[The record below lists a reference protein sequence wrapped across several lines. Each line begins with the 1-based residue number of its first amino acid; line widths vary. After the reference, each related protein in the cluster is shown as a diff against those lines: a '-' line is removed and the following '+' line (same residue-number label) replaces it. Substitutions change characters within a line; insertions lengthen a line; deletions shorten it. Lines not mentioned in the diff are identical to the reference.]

1 MLLLRRPRFRWVKL
15 NVDAANPEK
24 SPLTRTQAMRLGL
37 RFPRR
42 ERGRWFGFAIDLIW
56 PLLVLGARLRF
67 RGTEH
72 LPKDGGVLV
81 ASNHLSFADPV
92 TMTAF
97 CLAGGRVPRYLAK
110 SELWSGRVVGSVM
123 SSGKHIP
130 VQRDAGARA
139 AYLAYK
145 AAVDA
150 VRDGECVVVFPE
162 AGFSTRDDG
171 WPSEGKA
178 GLAKVALTT
187 GVPVVPVANWGTHHL
202 LPPDAKLPKV
212 FPRRSVTLVAGPPVD
227 LSDLAGPR
235 PTSSAVAEANARVMA
250 AVTELLAEVRGESP
264 PAA

>member
-1 MLLLRRPRFRWVKL
+1 MLLLRRSRFRWVKL
-15 NVDAANPEK
+15 NSDADTPGDA
-24 SPLTRTQAMRLGL
+24 PLTRVQAVRLGL
-37 RFPRR
+37 RFPRK
-42 ERGRWFGFAIDLIW
+42 ERGRWFGLAIDVIW
-56 PLLVLGARLRF
+56 PLLVLGVRLRV
-67 RGTEH
+67 RGTEN
-72 LPKDGGVLV
+72 LPKSGGVLV

-110 SELWSGRVVGSVM
+110 SELWSGRVIGAVM
-123 SSGKHIP
+123 ASGRHIP
-130 VQRDAGARA
+130 VQRDNGARA

-178 GLAKVALTT
+178 GLARIALTT
-187 GVPVVPVANWGTHHL
+187 GAPVVPVANWGTHHV

-212 FPRRSVTLVAGPPVD
+212 RPRRTVNLVAGSPVD
-227 LSDLAGPR
+227 LSDLVGPR
-235 PTSSAVAEANARVMA
+235 PTSTAVTEANTRIMA
-250 AVTELLAEVRGESP
+250 AVTALLAEVRGEAP